1 MPTRREFVQSGV
13 TLGAMAGLG
22 AAASAC
28 AAGAAAGTAGGMTSA
43 GGAGTSAS
51 HPANPASAIKQSVCR
66 WCFND
71 MPLDELAAN
80 AKRIGLHSV
89 ELIGPADFPTIEKHG
104 LMCAMVSQAGNGGI
118 PRGWNRVDNH
128 SWLIPA
134 YQERIDD
141 VAKAK
146 YPNVICF
153 SGNRAGLG
161 DDEGLENCATGLKQI
176 MPAAEKA
183 GVTVCMEL
191 LNSKVNHADYQCDH
205 TAWGVKLVEK
215 VGSERFKLLYDIYH
229 MQIMEGDVIHTIR
242 DHHRAIGHYHTAGV
256 PGRHELDET
265 QELFY
270 PAVMR
275 AIRDTGYT
283 GYVAQ
288 EFVPLKKENGMA
300 SLEDAY
306 RRCAV

>member
-1 MPTRREFVQSGV
+1 MPTRREFMQRSAVVG
-13 TLGAMAGLG
+13 GALAGLG
-22 AAASAC
+22 AVGASAAC
-28 AAGAAAGTAGGMTSA
+28 ATGGASVERATSEGHVNRAAAKSST
-43 GGAGTSAS
+43 
-51 HPANPASAIKQSVCR
+51 IKQSVCR

-89 ELIGPADFPTIEKHG
+89 ELIGPTDFATIKQHG
-104 LMCAMVSQAGNGGI
+104 LMCAMVSQAGPGGI
-118 PRGWNRVDNH
+118 PKGWNRVDNH

-134 YQERIDD
+134 YQERITQ
-141 VAKAK
+141 VAAEKW
-146 YPNVICF
+146 PNIICF
-153 SGNRAGLG
+153 SGNRDGLG
-161 DDEGLENCATGLKQI
+161 DQEGLENCAKGLKQL

-191 LNSKVNHADYQCDH
+191 LNSKVNHPDYQCDH
-205 TAWGVKLVEK
+205 TPWGVKLVEM
-215 VGSERFKLLYDIYH
+215 VGSPRFKLLYDIYH

-242 DHHRAIGHYHTAGV
+242 DNHQHIAHYHTAGV
-256 PGRHELDET
+256 PGRHEIDES

-270 PAVMR
+270 PAVMK
-275 AIRDTGYT
+275 AIVDTGYT

-288 EFVPLKKENGMA
+288 EFVPLKKELGMV

-306 RRCAV
+306 KRCAV

>member
-1 MPTRREFVQSGV
+1 MPTRREFMQRSAVVG
-13 TLGAMAGLG
+13 GALAGLG
-22 AAASAC
+22 AVGASAAC
-28 AAGAAAGTAGGMTSA
+28 ATGGASVERATSEGHVNRAAAKSST
-43 GGAGTSAS
+43 
-51 HPANPASAIKQSVCR
+51 IKQSVCR

-89 ELIGPADFPTIEKHG
+89 ELIGPTDFETIKQHG
-104 LMCAMVSQAGNGGI
+104 LMCAMVSQAGPGGI
-118 PRGWNRVDNH
+118 PKGWNRVDNH

-134 YQERIDD
+134 YEERITQ
-141 VAKAK
+141 VAAEKW
-146 YPNVICF
+146 PNIICF
-153 SGNRAGLG
+153 SGNRDGLG
-161 DDEGLENCATGLKQI
+161 DQEGLENCAKGLKQL

-191 LNSKVNHADYQCDH
+191 LNSKVNHPDYQCDH
-205 TAWGVKLVEK
+205 TPWGVKLVQM
-215 VGSERFKLLYDIYH
+215 VDSPRFKLLYDIYH

-242 DHHRAIGHYHTAGV
+242 DNHQHIAHYHTAGV
-256 PGRHELDET
+256 PGRHEIDES

-270 PAVMR
+270 PAVMK
-275 AIRDTGYT
+275 AIVDTGYT

-288 EFVPLKKENGMA
+288 EFVPVKKELGMA
-300 SLEDAY
+300 SLADAY

>member
-1 MPTRREFVQSGV
+1 MPTRREFIQRGAAVGGAIA
-13 TLGAMAGLG
+13 TLGAVGVS
-22 AAASAC
+22 SAC
-28 AAGAAAGTAGGMTSA
+28 ATGGAAVERATSEGHVTRTAA
-43 GGAGTSAS
+43 KAS
-51 HPANPASAIKQSVCR
+51 TIKQSVCR

-89 ELIGPADFPTIEKHG
+89 ELIGPTDFETIKQHG
-104 LMCAMVSQAGNGGI
+104 LMCAMVSQAGPGGI
-118 PRGWNRVDNH
+118 PKGWNRVDNH

-134 YQERIDD
+134 YEERITQ
-141 VAKAK
+141 VAAEKW
-146 YPNVICF
+146 PNVICF
-153 SGNRAGLG
+153 SGNRDGLG
-161 DDEGLENCATGLKQI
+161 DQEGLENCAKGLKQL

-191 LNSKVNHADYQCDH
+191 LNSKVNHPDYQCDH

-215 VGSERFKLLYDIYH
+215 VGSPRFKLLYDIYH

-242 DHHRAIGHYHTAGV
+242 DNHQHIAHYHTAGV
-256 PGRHELDET
+256 PGRHEIDES

-270 PAVMR
+270 PAVMK
-275 AIRDTGYT
+275 AIVDTGYT

-288 EFVPLKKENGMA
+288 EFVPVKKELGMV

-306 RRCAV
+306 KRCAV

>member
-1 MPTRREFVQSGV
+1 MPTRREFVQQS
-13 TLGAMAGLG
+13 TLVGGALVGM
-22 AAASAC
+22 SAC
-28 AAGAAAGTAGGMTSA
+28 ASGGTPARSALESAVIPARGAAS
-43 GGAGTSAS
+43 
-51 HPANPASAIKQSVCR
+51 PIKQSVCR

-89 ELIGPADFPTIEKHG
+89 EPIGPADFPTIKRHG
-104 LMCAMVSQAGNGGI
+104 LMSAMVSQAGNGGI
-118 PRGWNRVDNH
+118 PRGWNRIDNH
-128 SWLIPA
+128 AWLLPA
-134 YQERIDD
+134 YEERIDL
-141 VAKAK
+141 VAKEK
-146 YPNVICF
+146 WPNVICF
-153 SGNRAGLG
+153 SGNRGGLG
-161 DDEGLENCATGLKQI
+161 DDEGLENCAKGLKQL

-191 LNSKVNHADYQCDH
+191 LNSKVNHPDYQCDH
-205 TAWGVKLVEK
+205 TAWGVKLVQM

-242 DHHRAIGHYHTAGV
+242 DNHRHIAHYHTAGV
-256 PGRHELDET
+256 PGRHEIDES

-270 PAVMR
+270 PAVMK
-275 AIRDTGYT
+275 AIVDTGFT

-288 EFVPLKKENGMA
+288 EFVPVKKEQGMA